1 MTTMKEILFSQLI
14 NGKKLLYLSILAT
27 FSMIAY
33 FNVSIG
39 YVMSP
44 DSFGYSR
51 WADDLIKLDFNLYDY
66 FVQNT
71 FFTPSYFYT
80 TPVMVVAL
88 LKVFFGSAWQYA
100 FLVFDLFLVLL
111 SLVLFSKSLLIIG
124 VRPVLIS
131 ITMAVLALSVD
142 LLLWPRYILSDTIF
156 SFLVIL
162 ASYIVIKGVVEGKFH
177 YLSLITV
184 LVITLVTRPSSLP
197 ILFAIF
203 SFIAISRFQIYTK
216 PKLLLL
222 LFILAFF
229 VVSPFIF
236 AYLHHLI
243 EVNLSNNIQ
252 GAHLLRLVGQGE
264 IINDRPETWLSP
276 PSTFSDVAYL
286 YFVRMLSFFT
296 PYAAPFST
304 IHIVLNSLQ
313 TVIIL
318 LSITIWSFLGG
329 SIKLLDKTVFFIL
342 LLSFSVAAFH
352 AFTIIDYDWRY
363 RFPIIL
369 PLMMIFPISMEIF
382 FKKII
387 SE

>member
-1 MTTMKEILFSQLI
+1 MKEILSTQWKY
-14 NGKKLLYLSILAT
+14 GGKLLYLSVLVT
-27 FSMIAY
+27 FLMIAY
-33 FNVSIG
+33 YNVSIG

-44 DSFGYSR
+44 DSFTYSE
-51 WADDLIKLDFNLYDY
+51 WADDLIKLNFNLYNY
-66 FVQNT
+66 YAQNT

-80 TPVMVVAL
+80 TPVIVVAL
-88 LKVFFGSAWQYA
+88 LKMFFGSGWQYA
-100 FLVFDLFLVLL
+100 FLALNL
-111 SLVLFSKSLLIIG
+111 SLVLFSLLLFSKSLLIIG

-142 LLLWPRYILSDTIF
+142 LLLWPRYMLSDTIF

-162 ASYIVIKGVVEGKFH
+162 VTFIIIRGIVMDKTHYI
-177 YLSLITV
+177 SLISIMG
-184 LVITLVTRPSSLP
+184 ITLLSRPSSLP

-243 EVNLSNNIQ
+243 EVNLSDNIQ

-286 YFVRMLSFFT
+286 YFVRMISFFT

-329 SIKLLDKTVFFIL
+329 SIKLLNKTVLFIL
-342 LLSFSVAAFH
+342 LLSFSTAAYH
-352 AFTIIDYDWRY
+352 SFTVIDFDWRY

-369 PLMMIFPISMEIF
+369 PLIMIFPIAMEIL